1 MSTQTQLNVLMNTLS
16 ESGAHQDKINELQE
30 SFNDHDVEVFLEKL
44 SAFDDLDTLIDDTS
58 ESSDKSNQLID
69 IISELIISK

>member
-1 MSTQTQLNVLMNTLS
+1 MNTLS
-16 ESGAHQDKINELQE
+16 ESGVQQDKINELQE

-44 SAFDDLDTLIDDTS
+44 STFDDLDALIDDTS

-69 IISELIISK
+69 IVSELIISK